1 MDKAGKRF
9 LGLLGSAIFGVVFN
23 AIVAIAAGTVVGVFG
38 KAHKDGTAYMVV
50 LEVASGLIVF
60 IVLTTL
66 YLVKVGPWL
75 AKFRPDP
82 PSLQNLGDLAD
93 SYASQILRFEHRGPD
108 GTWIPH
114 DQRPLLDNLSE
125 MSDSNR
131 ITDDYV
137 RFDHEYGNDMRS
149 IFHKLKHAGLV
160 DDSESFLFYSPRLTE
175 DRVKLAFRLREMA
188 AAARDR
194 G

>member
-1 MDKAGKRF
+1 MDKSGNWF
-9 LGLLGSAIFGVVFN
+9 LRLLGTTLLGIFLTFLLSVV
-23 AIVAIAAGTVVGVFG
+23 AGGAVGVIA
-38 KAHKDGTAYMVV
+38 KAHKEGTAYVTV
-50 LEVASGLIVF
+50 LAVAAGLFVF
-60 IVLTTL
+60 IVLMIAYT
-66 YLVKVGPWL
+66 VKIGPWL

-93 SYASQILRFEHRGPD
+93 SYASQILRFEHCNPD
-108 GTWIPH
+108 GVLIPH
-114 DQRPLLDNLSE
+114 DQRPLLDTLSE

-131 ITDDYV
+131 IANDYV

-160 DDSESFLFYSPRLTE
+160 DETESFLFYSPRLTE